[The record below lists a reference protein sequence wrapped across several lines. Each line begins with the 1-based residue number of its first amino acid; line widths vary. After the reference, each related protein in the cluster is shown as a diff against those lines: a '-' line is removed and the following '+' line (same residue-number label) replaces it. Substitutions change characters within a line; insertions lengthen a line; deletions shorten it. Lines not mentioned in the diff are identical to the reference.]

1 MLAYNNYK
9 PTDKE
14 TEYVGKLINIQP
26 NDISYMFFSDM
37 NVDYINKQLIEK
49 VMNITFE
56 RYGKKMAIQ
65 PQRKH
70 ILVSIMRHVY
80 FKNIKNMF
88 PAQEEVDMLNKE
100 VLRLMVPMVVKE
112 LISHMRYIYDCNNI
126 VPMDRPKPD
135 NRKMGNVGSF
145 NNLFTY

>member
-1 MLAYNNYK
+1 MLSYNSYK

-14 TEYVGKLINIQP
+14 REYVGKLINIEP

-37 NVDYINKQLIEK
+37 NVDYINKQLIEQ

-88 PAQEEVDMLNKE
+88 QAQEEVDMLNKE

-112 LISHMRYIYDCNNI
+112 LIAHVRYIYDSNNI
-126 VPMDRPKPD
+126 VPMDLPKSD
-135 NRKMGNVGSF
+135 SRKMGNVGSF